1 MFSLC
6 ALCLCGEICTESR
19 KMEIAKMRLLRES
32 ILKFTRSDKLT
43 KDINERND
51 PNGIV
56 SYLIIEMPKSCTP
69 DGVNK
74 PKKI

>member
-1 MFSLC
+1 
-6 ALCLCGEICTESR
+6 
-19 KMEIAKMRLLRES
+19 MRLLRES